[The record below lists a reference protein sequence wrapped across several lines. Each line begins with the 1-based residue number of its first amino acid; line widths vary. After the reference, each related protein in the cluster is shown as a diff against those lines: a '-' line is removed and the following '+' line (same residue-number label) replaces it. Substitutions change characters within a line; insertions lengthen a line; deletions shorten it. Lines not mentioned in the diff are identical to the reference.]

1 MPDEDTSG
9 HRIMQVQ
16 MAFTKKGW
24 FGRIRTL
31 KRIEVWYK
39 VVSTANCHVGFLEL
53 CPGGELIIELTHG
66 IHCRERYQVNYDG
79 TMVLPKNFT
88 FRTAI
93 MTPQIIWWLK

>member
-39 VVSTANCHVGFLEL
+39 VMVVG
-53 CPGGELIIELTHG
+53 
-66 IHCRERYQVNYDG
+66 D
-79 TMVLPKNFT
+79 K
-88 FRTAI
+88 
-93 MTPQIIWWLK
+93 TPQLNL